1 MLDIFIFIFLAIFL
15 LLGFMK
21 GLKKELYS
29 LVSLFLFIVVS
40 YFYGNIIGKYISNFV
55 DYDLDS
61 FPQYFYLIIGCIIVF
76 ISSKFFVFSVGRFI
90 FNSSSLISNIFL
102 DKFFGIFFGFIKG
115 VVLLSA
121 VFSMMMHYENFHLIT
136 DFDNNSL
143 FLDYF
148 LQFGVQLQHVWNHW
162 YS

>member
-15 LLGFMK
+15 LLGFIR

-40 YFYGNIIGKYISNFV
+40 YFYANIIGKYISNFV

-76 ISSKFFVFSVGRFI
+76 ISSNFFVSYVGRFL
-90 FNSSSLISNIFL
+90 FSSSSLICNVFL

-115 VVLLSA
+115 FVLLA
-121 VFSMMMHYENFHLIT
+121 TVFLIMMHYESFHLIT

-148 LQFGVQLQHVWNHW
+148 LKFGVQLQHVWNHW